1 MNSHLGQALNIVP
14 LKMNDNEKMNTPI
27 LSLSTA
33 KGTNKN
39 EAKFSGKTK
48 ATELKD
54 TKDNNP
60 KIDSTLTNIFRAAVY
75 SKEVVAA
82 NNIIAQ
88 RIIEAVQVV
97 VIANNH
103 IIRSV

>member
-1 MNSHLGQALNIVP
+1 MNSQLGQALNIVP

-39 EAKFSGKTK
+39 EAKFSEKTK